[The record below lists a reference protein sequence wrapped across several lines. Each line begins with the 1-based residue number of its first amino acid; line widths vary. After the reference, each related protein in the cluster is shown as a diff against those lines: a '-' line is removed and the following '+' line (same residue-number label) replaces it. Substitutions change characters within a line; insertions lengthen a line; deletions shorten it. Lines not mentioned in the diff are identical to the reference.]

1 MQRNSSL
8 CRPRAAGQT
17 TGLPADRQ
25 LHLSHTL
32 FYCFPCKVFP
42 WIVSFSSQAD
52 GGDVTPHAHVRPRP
66 QSPGP
71 PGQAWQGLGVWT
83 VTCRGGAGTRPGTPG
98 PGMWKGLDPSGTPGC
113 EVQPRPARGE
123 AASGWLPRDGLDSP
137 GTAGCSR
144 HDSPGGRRGGD
155 GRPRPEFLCVQPS
168 RHRLGPGPQP
178 RHGGDPCPAAS
189 HAAAAERVSAAC
201 AAEPG
206 LVPLALRPPSR
217 GAQPNPR
224 WARPSSPAPGRPVP
238 SFRSFRDV

>member
-1 MQRNSSL
+1 M
-8 CRPRAAGQT
+8 

-83 VTCRGGAGTRPGTPG
+83 VTCRGAAGTRPGTPG
-98 PGMWKGLDPSGTPGC
+98 PGMWKGLDPSGTLGC
-113 EVQPRPARGE
+113 EVRPRPARGE

-189 HAAAAERVSAAC
+189 HAAAAERVSAAR

-217 GAQPNPR
+217 GAQPDPR